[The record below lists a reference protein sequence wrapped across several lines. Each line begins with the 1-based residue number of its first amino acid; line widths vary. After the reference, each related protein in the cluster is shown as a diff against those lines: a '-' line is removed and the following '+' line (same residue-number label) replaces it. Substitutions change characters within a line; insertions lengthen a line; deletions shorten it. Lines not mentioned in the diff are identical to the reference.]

1 MPEDFLPLSILD
13 RVPISGNLRI
23 PTLIPLFFSEP
34 CGTFEK
40 AQEKRF
46 PGFMCAPEDFLWP
59 LGRGIMLRTEL
70 RLKSL
75 RSERLNPLMTQ
86 RNIIQHS
93 LSFYIFGD

>member
-23 PTLIPLFFSEP
+23 STLIPLFFSEP
-34 CGTFEK
+34 YGTFEK
-40 AQEKRF
+40 AQEKKF
-46 PGFMCAPEDFLWP
+46 PGFMWAPGDFIWL

-75 RSERLNPLMTQ
+75 RSESLNPLMTQ
-86 RNIIQHS
+86 RHIIQHS
-93 LSFYIFGD
+93 LPFYILGD